1 MSSTSATYSVEGR
14 SRPERREPLIPDGV
28 VGMLLFI
35 FTEVMF
41 FSGLVS
47 AHAIVKSQ
55 AAGQMWPP
63 YGQPRLPVE
72 ETALNSL
79 ALLVS
84 GVVLVFAWFAF
95 KREKPTARIPLFM
108 SMLLGIAFV
117 GFQGVEWAALLA
129 EGLTMQSSA
138 YGAFFYLIVGAHAL
152 HAVGALAALVWAFD
166 RLDKGKLTSAQ
177 LATVSAFWYFV
188 VLVWPVLYWTVYL

>member
-1 MSSTSATYSVEGR
+1 MSAESATYPIEQ
-14 SRPERREPLIPDGV
+14 RPPPVRREALVPNGV
-28 VGMLLFI
+28 LGMLIFI

-41 FSGLVS
+41 FSGLIS

-55 AAGQMWPP
+55 SAGQLWPP

-72 ETALNSL
+72 QTALNSL

-84 GVVLVFAWFAF
+84 GVVLVLTWFAF
-95 KREKPTARIPLFM
+95 QRSREAARIPL
-108 SMLLGIAFV
+108 LLSIILGSIFV
-117 GFQGVEWAALLA
+117 GFQGMEWTALLA

-138 YGAFFYLIVGAHAL
+138 YGGFFYLIVGSHAL
-152 HAVGALAALVWAFD
+152 HAAGALLALMWSFWQLD
-166 RLDKGKLTSAQ
+166 RGALTKHQ

-188 VLVWPVLYWTVYL
+188 VLVWPVLYWKVYL